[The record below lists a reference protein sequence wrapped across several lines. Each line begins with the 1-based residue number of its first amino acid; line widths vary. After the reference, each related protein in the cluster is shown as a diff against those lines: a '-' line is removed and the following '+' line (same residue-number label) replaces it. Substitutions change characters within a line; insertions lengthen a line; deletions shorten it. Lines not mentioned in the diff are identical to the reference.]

1 MNSKILTRSAAAVAV
16 AVAVSAG
23 YVAGHNNVP
32 APQVI
37 LPAQAAMMPAEA
49 AAKTG
54 IPDFSGLVE
63 TYGPAVVNI
72 SAKHVVKETAARR
85 GNANQVPMDP
95 DDPFYQF
102 FKRFYGNVPG
112 FGGGDGGQ
120 GGPGADRPSEGL
132 GSGFIV
138 SNDGYI
144 LTNAHVVDGAN
155 VVTVKLTDKREFRAK
170 VVGSDK
176 QSDVAV
182 LKIDAKN
189 LPTVKIGDPNGSK
202 VGQWVVAI
210 GSPYGF
216 DNTVTSGIISAKSRA
231 LPNENY
237 TPFIQTDVPV
247 NPGNSG
253 GPLFNLQGEV
263 IGINSMIYSQTGGF
277 QGLSFAIPIN
287 EAIKV
292 KDALI
297 KTGHV
302 DRGRLGVT
310 VQGMNQTLANSFG
323 MTSPA
328 GALVSSVEPGGP
340 AAKAGLQP
348 GDVITALNGQPVAD
362 STSLPSQVAG
372 LAPGTSAKVTVWRD
386 KSSKD
391 LDVTIGALKDA
402 KMASAKSGNGGDD
415 SGAAAQDARLGVAV
429 RPLTPEEKQQASVS
443 RGLLVQQSN
452 GAAES
457 AGIQPGD
464 VILAVNGQ
472 PVTSTQQLKTMI
484 SHAGNSIA
492 LLIQRDN
499 AQIFVP
505 VDLG

>member
-1 MNSKILTRSAAAVAV
+1 MNARTLSRSAVAIAVAGALSV
-16 AVAVSAG
+16 G
-23 YVAGHNNVP
+23 YVAGTRH
-32 APQVI
+32 ADPQI
-37 LPAQAAMMPAEA
+37 ITSAQAAAMMPAEA

-72 SAKHVVKETAARR
+72 SAKHVVKQTSRR
-85 GNANQVPMDP
+85 SVQQLPVDP
-95 DDPFYQF
+95 SDPFYQF
-102 FKRFYGNVPG
+102 FKRFYGQFPG
-112 FGGGDGGQ
+112 FNGGGGDDGGGSQ
-120 GGPGADRPSEGL
+120 DDTPSASL
-132 GSGFIV
+132 GSGFII
-138 SNDGYI
+138 SSDGYI

-170 VVGSDK
+170 VVGTDK

-182 LKIDAKN
+182 LKISASN
-189 LPTVKIGDPNGSK
+189 LPTVKIGDPNQSK

-216 DNTVTSGIISAKSRA
+216 DNTVTSGIISAKARS

-253 GPLFNLQGEV
+253 GPLFNLQGQV

-277 QGLSFAIPIN
+277 QGLSFAIPID
-287 EAIKV
+287 EAMRV
-292 KDALI
+292 KDELV

-302 DRGRLGVT
+302 SRGRLGVA
-310 VQGMNQTLANSFG
+310 VQGVNQTLADSFG
-323 MTSPA
+323 LQKPV
-328 GALVSSVEPGGP
+328 GALVSSVDPGGP
-340 AAKAGLQP
+340 AAKAGLQA
-348 GDVITALNGQPVAD
+348 GDVILAVNGNPVND
-362 STSLPSQVAG
+362 STDLPSQIASMK
-372 LAPGTSAKVTVWRD
+372 PGSKATLDVWRD
-386 KSSKD
+386 KSKKQMT
-391 LDVTIGALKDA
+391 VTLGSLSDTKVAD
-402 KMASAKSGNGGDD
+402 NGQQATEQG
-415 SGAAAQDARLGVAV
+415 RLGVAV
-429 RPLTPEEKQQASVS
+429 RPLTPQERNGTSLAH
-443 RGLLVQQSN
+443 GLLVQQSS
-452 GAAES
+452 GPAAS

-464 VILAVNGQ
+464 VILAVNGR
-472 PVTSTQQLKTMI
+472 PVTSVEQLRQVIAK
-484 SHAGNSIA
+484 AGNSVA